1 MIALSSSSASPA
13 LSDVGPLLPVDDK
26 STVVPNPNDSTN
38 ASFNAS
44 SSPNSSNPSNA
55 TIMYTNRQIKEI
67 ESKLL
72 YDYVHAMPYVD
83 RKYFITMV
91 VEKCDVPRRHFYNWQ
106 DGYSRIPTFAK
117 KVIEGIVGY
126 TMFESTIGM

>member
-1 MIALSSSSASPA
+1 MTPTSSTSASATMPYVA
-13 LSDVGPLLPVDDK
+13 PNLPVVDTTDV
-26 STVVPNPNDSTN
+26 TNPNTSTTS
-38 ASFNAS
+38 SFIT
-44 SSPNSSNPSNA
+44 SNNNPQNTTQMFS
-55 TIMYTNRQIKEI
+55 TRQIKEI

-83 RKYFITMV
+83 RKYFITSV

-117 KVIEGIVGY
+117 KVIEAIVGY
-126 TMFESTIGM
+126 TMFESTQGM